1 MNELLR
7 ASALAALGACALVQA
22 HAQSP
27 ADFPT
32 RPIRI
37 VVPFA
42 AGGAT
47 DVIARVVGQKVSD
60 QLGQPVVVDNKAGA
74 NGNIGAV
81 AVARAAPD
89 GYTILMATSSHA
101 INATL
106 YRKLDYSL
114 TKDFAALSNLASV
127 PLVLVVNPGVPARSA
142 PEFAAYAKAQGD
154 KINFASGGT
163 GTAAH
168 LAGEQFN
175 TVVGTRMLHVPYK
188 GGALAQTDLI
198 GGQVQAMFANLPE
211 VLTQVQAGKL
221 RPLAVTGKAR
231 RANLPEVPTFA
242 ESGYPQM
249 EARSWFGLFAP
260 AGTPAPVVARL
271 SASIAQAV
279 ADPGV
284 QARLKELGADPIGDR
299 HEAFQPFVAQEVN
312 RWGALVER
320 SGATAD

>member
-1 MNELLR
+1 MKKILKTAVLT
-7 ASALAALGACALVQA
+7 SLGACAFTQA
-22 HAQSP
+22 LAQSTV
-27 ADFPT
+27 DFPT

-47 DVIARVVGQKVSD
+47 DVIARVVGQKMSD

-74 NGNIGAV
+74 SGNIGA
-81 AVARAAPD
+81 ATVARATPD

-114 TKDFAALSNLASV
+114 TKDLLGLSNLASV
-127 PLVLVVNPGVPARSA
+127 PLLLVVNPGVPARSA
-142 PEFAAYAKAQGD
+142 AEFAAYAKAQGNT
-154 KINFASGGT
+154 INFASGGT

-168 LAGEQFN
+168 LAGEKFN
-175 TVVGTRMLHVPYK
+175 TLVGSRMLHVAYK
-188 GGALAQTDLI
+188 GGAPAQTDLI

-211 VLTQVQAGKL
+211 VLAQVQAGKL
-221 RPLAVTGKAR
+221 KPLAVTGNTR
-231 RANLPEVPTFA
+231 RANLPEVPTFTEA
-242 ESGYPQM
+242 GYAQM
-249 EARSWFGLFAP
+249 DARSWFGLFAP
-260 AGTPAPVVARL
+260 AGTPAPVVAKL

-279 ADPGV
+279 ADPAV
-284 QARLKELGADPIGDR
+284 QARLKELGADPIGNK
-299 HEAFQPFVAQEVN
+299 HESFQPFVAQEVK
-312 RWGALVER
+312 RWGALVEQ

>member
-1 MNELLR
+1 MNKLLR
-7 ASALAALGACALVQA
+7 ASALAALGACTLVQA
-22 HAQSP
+22 HAQGA

-47 DVIARVVGQKVSD
+47 DVIARVVGQKMSD
-60 QLGQPVVVDNKAGA
+60 QLGQPVVIDNKSGA
-74 NGNIGAV
+74 NGNIGAI
-81 AVARAAPD
+81 AVARATPD

-142 PEFAAYAKAQGD
+142 PEFAAFAKGQGD
-154 KINFASGGT
+154 KLNFASGGT

-175 TVVGTRMLHVPYK
+175 TLVGARMLHVPYK

-221 RPLAVTGKAR
+221 RPLAVTGKTR
-231 RANLPEVPTFA
+231 RASMPEVPTFA
-242 ESGYPQM
+242 EAGYPQM
-249 EARSWFGLFAP
+249 DAHSWFGLFAP
-260 AGTPAPVVARL
+260 AGTPAPVVAKL

-279 ADPGV
+279 ADPAV
-284 QARLKELGADPIGDR
+284 QARLKELGADAIGDR
-299 HEAFQPFVAQEVN
+299 HEAFQPFVAQEVK

-320 SGATAD
+320 SGATVD

>member
-1 MNELLR
+1 MKKILKTAVLT
-7 ASALAALGACALVQA
+7 SLGACAFTQA
-22 HAQSP
+22 LAQSTV
-27 ADFPT
+27 DFPT

-47 DVIARVVGQKVSD
+47 DVIARVVGQKMSD

-74 NGNIGAV
+74 SGNIGA
-81 AVARAAPD
+81 ATVARATPD

-114 TKDFAALSNLASV
+114 TKDLLGLSNLASV
-127 PLVLVVNPGVPARSA
+127 PLLLVVNPGVPARSA
-142 PEFAAYAKAQGD
+142 AEFAAYAKAQGNT
-154 KINFASGGT
+154 INFASGGT

-168 LAGEQFN
+168 LAGEKFN
-175 TVVGTRMLHVPYK
+175 TLVGSRMLHVAYK
-188 GGALAQTDLI
+188 GGAPAQTDLI

-211 VLTQVQAGKL
+211 VLAQVQAGKL
-221 RPLAVTGKAR
+221 KPLAVTGNTR
-231 RANLPEVPTFA
+231 RANLPEVPTFTEA
-242 ESGYPQM
+242 GYAQM
-249 EARSWFGLFAP
+249 DARSWFGLFAP
-260 AGTPAPVVARL
+260 AGTPAPVVAKL

-279 ADPGV
+279 ADPAV
-284 QARLKELGADPIGDR
+284 QARLKELGADPIGDK
-299 HEAFQPFVAQEVN
+299 HESFQPFVAQEVK
-312 RWGALVER
+312 RWGALVEQ

>member
-1 MNELLR
+1 MNRLLR
-7 ASALAALGACALVQA
+7 ATALAAWGACALA
-22 HAQSP
+22 HAQP
-27 ADFPT
+27 ANDFPS

-47 DVIARVVGQKVSD
+47 DVIARVVGQKVAD

-74 NGNIGAV
+74 SGNIGAV

-89 GYTILMATSSHA
+89 GYTLLMATSSHA

-106 YRKLDYSL
+106 YKKLDYSL
-114 TKDFAALSNLASV
+114 TQDFAALSNLASV
-127 PLVLVVNPGVPARSA
+127 PLVLVVNPGVPARTVR
-142 PEFAAYAKAQGD
+142 ELAAFAKAQGD
-154 KINFASGGT
+154 KVNFASGGT
-163 GTAAH
+163 GTASH

-175 TVVGTRMLHVPYK
+175 TLAGTRMLHVPYK
-188 GGALAQTDLI
+188 GGAVAQTDLI

-221 RPLAVTGKAR
+221 RPLAITGKAR
-231 RANLPEVPTFA
+231 RPNLPDVPTFA
-242 ESGYPQM
+242 EAGYPQM
-249 EARSWFGLFAP
+249 DARSWFGLFAP
-260 AGTPAPVVARL
+260 AGTPAPIVAKL

-279 ADPGV
+279 ADPAV

-299 HEAFQPFVAQEVN
+299 HEAFQPFVAQEVK

-320 SGATAD
+320 SGANAD

>member
-1 MNELLR
+1 MNTLLR

-27 ADFPT
+27 GDFPA

-47 DVIARVVGQKVSD
+47 DVIARAVGQRVSD
-60 QLGQPVVVDNKAGA
+60 QLGQPVVIDNKAGA

-81 AVARAAPD
+81 IVARAAPD

-127 PLVLVVNPGVPARSA
+127 PLVLVVNPGVPVRNAA
-142 PEFAAYAKAQGD
+142 EFATFAKAQGD

-175 TVVGTRMLHVPYK
+175 TLVGTRMQHVPYK

-198 GGQVQAMFANLPE
+198 GGRVQAMFANLPE
-211 VLTQVQAGKL
+211 VLTQMQAGTL
-221 RPLAVTGKAR
+221 RPLAVTGKVR

-242 ESGYPQM
+242 EAGYPQM
-249 EARSWFGLFAP
+249 DARSWFGLFAP

-279 ADPGV
+279 ADPAV
-284 QARLKELGADPIGDR
+284 QVRLKELGADAIGDR
-299 HEAFQPFVAQEVN
+299 HEAFQPFVAQEVT

-320 SGATAD
+320 SGATVD

>member
-1 MNELLR
+1 MNRLLR
-7 ASALAALGACALVQA
+7 ATALAAWGACALA
-22 HAQSP
+22 HAQP
-27 ADFPT
+27 ANDFPS
-32 RPIRI
+32 RPIKI

-47 DVIARVVGQKVSD
+47 DVIARVVGQKVAD

-74 NGNIGAV
+74 SGNIGAV

-106 YRKLDYSL
+106 YKKLDYSL
-114 TKDFAALSNLASV
+114 TQDFAALSNLASV
-127 PLVLVVNPGVPARSA
+127 PLVLVVNPGVPARTVR
-142 PEFAAYAKAQGD
+142 ELAAFAKAQGD
-154 KINFASGGT
+154 KVNFASGGT
-163 GTAAH
+163 GTASH

-175 TVVGTRMLHVPYK
+175 TLVGTRMLHVPYK
-188 GGALAQTDLI
+188 GGAVAQTDLI

-221 RPLAVTGKAR
+221 RPLAITGKAR
-231 RANLPEVPTFA
+231 RPNLPEVPTFA
-242 ESGYPQM
+242 EAGYPQM
-249 EARSWFGLFAP
+249 DARSWFGLFAP
-260 AGTPAPVVARL
+260 AGTPAPIVAKL

-279 ADPGV
+279 ADPAV

-299 HEAFQPFVAQEVN
+299 HEAFQPFVAQEVK

-320 SGATAD
+320 SGANAD

>member
-1 MNELLR
+1 MIKPLR

-22 HAQSP
+22 HAQSS

-47 DVIARVVGQKVSD
+47 DVIARVVGQKLSE

-142 PEFAAYAKAQGD
+142 AEFAAFAKAQGD

-175 TVVGTRMLHVPYK
+175 TLAGIRMLHVPYK

-211 VLTQVQAGKL
+211 VLTKC
-221 RPLAVTGKAR
+221 RPA
-231 RANLPEVPTFA
+231 
-242 ESGYPQM
+242 SC
-249 EARSWFGLFAP
+249 ARS
-260 AGTPAPVVARL
+260 R
-271 SASIAQAV
+271 
-279 ADPGV
+279 
-284 QARLKELGADPIGDR
+284 
-299 HEAFQPFVAQEVN
+299 
-312 RWGALVER
+312 
-320 SGATAD
+320 

>member
-1 MNELLR
+1 MTSMLR
-7 ASALAALGACALVQA
+7 ASALAALGACALATA
-22 HAQSP
+22 HAQG
-27 ADFPT
+27 ANDFPS

-60 QLGQPVVVDNKAGA
+60 QLGQPVVVDNRAGA
-74 NGNIGAV
+74 SGNIGAV

-114 TKDFAALSNLASV
+114 TRDFAALSNLASV
-127 PLVLVVNPGVPARSA
+127 PLLLVVNPNVPARNVA
-142 PEFAAYAKAQGD
+142 EFATYAKTPGD
-154 KINFASGGT
+154 KSNFGSGGT

-175 TVVGTRMLHVPYK
+175 TLVGARMMHVPYK

-221 RPLAVTGKAR
+221 RPLAVTGSAR
-231 RANLPEVPTFA
+231 RANLPEVPTFSEA
-242 ESGYPQM
+242 GYPQM
-249 EARSWFGLFAP
+249 DARSWFGLFAP
-260 AGTPAPVVARL
+260 IGTPAPVVTRL
-271 SASIAQAV
+271 SAAIAQAV
-279 ADPGV
+279 ADPAV

-299 HEAFQPFVAQEVN
+299 HETFQPFVAQEVK

-320 SGATAD
+320 SGATAE

>member
-1 MNELLR
+1 MNKLLR

-22 HAQSP
+22 QAQSP
-27 ADFPT
+27 AEFPA

-47 DVIARVVGQKVSD
+47 DVIARVVGQKMSD
-60 QLGQPVVVDNKAGA
+60 QFGQPVVVDNKAGA

-142 PEFAAYAKAQGD
+142 AEFAAYAKGQGD
-154 KINFASGGT
+154 KLNFASGGT

-175 TVVGTRMLHVPYK
+175 TLVGTRMLHVPYK

-211 VLTQVQAGKL
+211 VLSQVQAGKL
-221 RPLAVTGKAR
+221 RPLALTGKAR

-242 ESGYPQM
+242 EAGYPQM

-279 ADPGV
+279 ADPAV
-284 QARLKELGADPIGDR
+284 QARLKELGADAIGDR
-299 HEAFQPFVAQEVN
+299 HEAFQPFVAEEVK

-320 SGATAD
+320 SGATVD

>member
-1 MNELLR
+1 MNRLLR
-7 ASALAALGACALVQA
+7 ATALAAWGACALA
-22 HAQSP
+22 HAQP
-27 ADFPT
+27 ANDFPS

-47 DVIARVVGQKVSD
+47 DVIARVVGQKVAD

-74 NGNIGAV
+74 SGNIGAV
-81 AVARAAPD
+81 TVARATPD

-106 YRKLDYSL
+106 YKKLDYSL
-114 TKDFAALSNLASV
+114 TQDFAALSNLASV
-127 PLVLVVNPGVPARSA
+127 PLVLVVNPGVPARTVR
-142 PEFAAYAKAQGD
+142 ELAAFAKAQGD
-154 KINFASGGT
+154 KVNFASGGT
-163 GTAAH
+163 GTASH

-175 TVVGTRMLHVPYK
+175 TLVGTRMLHVPYK
-188 GGALAQTDLI
+188 GGAVAQTDLI

-221 RPLAVTGKAR
+221 RPLAITGKAR
-231 RANLPEVPTFA
+231 RPNLPDVPTFA
-242 ESGYPQM
+242 EAGYPQM
-249 EARSWFGLFAP
+249 DARSWFGLFAP
-260 AGTPAPVVARL
+260 AGTPAPIVAKL

-279 ADPGV
+279 ADPAV

-299 HEAFQPFVAQEVN
+299 HEAFQPFVAQEVK

-320 SGATAD
+320 SGANAD

>member
-1 MNELLR
+1 MKKILKTAVLT
-7 ASALAALGACALVQA
+7 SLGACAFTQA
-22 HAQSP
+22 LAQSTV
-27 ADFPT
+27 DFPT

-47 DVIARVVGQKVSD
+47 DVIARVVGQKMSD

-74 NGNIGAV
+74 SGNIGA
-81 AVARAAPD
+81 ATVARATPD

-114 TKDFAALSNLASV
+114 TKDLLGLSNLASV
-127 PLVLVVNPGVPARSA
+127 PLLLVVNPGVPARSA
-142 PEFAAYAKAQGD
+142 AEFAAYAKAQGNT
-154 KINFASGGT
+154 INFASGGT

-168 LAGEQFN
+168 LAGEKFN
-175 TVVGTRMLHVPYK
+175 TLVGSRMLHVAYK
-188 GGALAQTDLI
+188 GGAPAQTDLI

-211 VLTQVQAGKL
+211 VLAQVQAGKL
-221 RPLAVTGKAR
+221 KPLAVTGNTR
-231 RANLPEVPTFA
+231 RANLPEVPTFTEA
-242 ESGYPQM
+242 GYAQM
-249 EARSWFGLFAP
+249 DARSWFGLFAP
-260 AGTPAPVVARL
+260 AGTPAPVVAKL

-279 ADPGV
+279 ADPAV
-284 QARLKELGADPIGDR
+284 QARLKELGADPIGNKHDS
-299 HEAFQPFVAQEVN
+299 FQPFVAQEVK
-312 RWGALVER
+312 RWGALVEQ

>member
-1 MNELLR
+1 MKKILKTAVLT
-7 ASALAALGACALVQA
+7 SLGACAFTQA
-22 HAQSP
+22 LAQSTV
-27 ADFPT
+27 DFPT

-47 DVIARVVGQKVSD
+47 DVIARVVGQKMSD

-74 NGNIGAV
+74 SGNIGA
-81 AVARAAPD
+81 ATVARATPD

-114 TKDFAALSNLASV
+114 TKDLLGLSNLASV
-127 PLVLVVNPGVPARSA
+127 PLLLVVNPGVPARSA
-142 PEFAAYAKAQGD
+142 AEFAAYAKAQGNT
-154 KINFASGGT
+154 INFASGGT

-168 LAGEQFN
+168 LAGEKFN
-175 TVVGTRMLHVPYK
+175 TLVGSRMLHVAYK
-188 GGALAQTDLI
+188 GGAPAQTDLI

-211 VLTQVQAGKL
+211 VLEQVQAGKL
-221 RPLAVTGKAR
+221 KPLAVTGNTR
-231 RANLPEVPTFA
+231 RANLPEVPTFTEA
-242 ESGYPQM
+242 GYAQM
-249 EARSWFGLFAP
+249 DARSWFGLFAP
-260 AGTPAPVVARL
+260 AGTPAPVVAKL

-279 ADPGV
+279 ADPAV
-284 QARLKELGADPIGDR
+284 QARLKELGADPIGNK
-299 HEAFQPFVAQEVN
+299 HESFQPFVAQEVK
-312 RWGALVER
+312 RWGALVEQ

>member
-1 MNELLR
+1 MNKLLR
-7 ASALAALGACALVQA
+7 ASALAALGACALTQA
-22 HAQSP
+22 HAQG
-27 ADFPT
+27 AAEFPV

-47 DVIARVVGQKVSD
+47 DVIARVVGQKMSD
-60 QLGQPVVVDNKAGA
+60 ALGQPVVVDNKAGA

-81 AVARAAPD
+81 TVARAAPD

-127 PLVLVVNPGVPARSA
+127 PGVLEVNPGLPARSA
-142 PEFAAYAKAQGD
+142 GESAAHAKAQGD
-154 KINFASGGT
+154 KLNFASGGT

-175 TVVGTRMLHVPYK
+175 TLVGARMMHVPYK

-231 RANLPEVPTFA
+231 RSNLPEVPTFA
-242 ESGYPQM
+242 EAGYPQM
-249 EARSWFGLFAP
+249 DARSWFGLFAP

-271 SASIAQAV
+271 SASIAAAV
-279 ADPGV
+279 ADPAV

-299 HEAFQPFVAQEVN
+299 HEAFQPFVAQEVK

-320 SGATAD
+320 SGATVD